1 MSNQANDVNGT
12 GTQTTTKSSS
22 SSLSVLQERNRGDFN
37 LFACVLLLCCRPL
50 YNLESSQIVDSTRA
64 YTHKGERNDLMSVI
78 NLDDGPRRKLKFSN
92 RLSNQNTGCNDKK
105 SSWHLIGFANG
116 TY

>member
-1 MSNQANDVNGT
+1 MSNQASDVNGT

-22 SSLSVLQERNRGDFN
+22 SPLSVLQERNRGDFN
-37 LFACVLLLCCRPL
+37 PFSCVLLLYYRPL
-50 YNLESSQIVDSTRA
+50 YNLESSQTVDSTRA
-64 YTHKGERNDLMSVI
+64 YTHKAESNDLMSVI

-92 RLSNQNTGCNDKK
+92 RLSNQNIGYNDKN
-105 SSWHLIGFANG
+105 SSWRLVGFANG